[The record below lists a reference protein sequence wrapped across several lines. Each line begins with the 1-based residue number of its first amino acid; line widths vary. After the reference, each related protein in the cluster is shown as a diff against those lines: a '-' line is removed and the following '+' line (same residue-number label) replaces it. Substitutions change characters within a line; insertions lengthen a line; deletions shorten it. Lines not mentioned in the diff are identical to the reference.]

1 MPFSITSQ
9 EYNYTYS
16 AGQVVVQVTQ
26 GSAVLPNN
34 PGIQYFKVVVIPSA
48 LRKANPDVNI
58 HSYSEIKR
66 VWGIKEH

>member
-1 MPFSITSQ
+1 
-9 EYNYTYS
+9 
-16 AGQVVVQVTQ
+16 
-26 GSAVLPNN
+26 VLPNN